1 MINTFESG
9 MRLFPLSTFALSF
22 WAALTLAS
30 PSAHAGESRIPHA
43 TGDRWQMAQGEIAP
57 DPAKPDAADAPEDA
71 QPEDTKPDEAQP
83 DEAQPDADAPD
94 EAVPDEA
101 APADSSGEEEDGD
114 GDDHGGGVELPRD
127 ADGHV
132 SIPGV
137 PEYKAPEVLHDL
149 SLLPFPA
156 RRMRELLIEAAKSGD
171 IEKLRPLIG
180 TGDSATQLALG
191 GIDGDPIEYLKSL
204 SGDQQGYEILAMLEE
219 VLEAGFVRID
229 AGSEA
234 ELYVWP
240 YFFTTPLA
248 KLTPAQRVELYR
260 LVTHGDYE
268 DMKAFGAYNFY
279 RTAITPQG
287 KWQFF
292 VAGD

>member
-1 MINTFESG
+1 M
-9 MRLFPLSTFALSF
+9 
-22 WAALTLAS
+22 
-30 PSAHAGESRIPHA
+30 AGESGVAPAIGNVQRL
-43 TGDRWQMAQGEIAP
+43 AQGVI
-57 DPAKPDAADAPEDA
+57 DPAKPDAADDDA
-71 QPEDTKPDEAQP
+71 A
-83 DEAQPDADAPD
+83 
-94 EAVPDEA
+94 DEA
-101 APADSSGEEEDGD
+101 APEESLPNDDAPDAASPEDGVVEKEP
-114 GDDHGGGVELPRD
+114 GEAEGGVALPRD
-127 ADGHV
+127 AKGHV
-132 SIPGV
+132 NIPGV
-137 PEYKAPEVLHDL
+137 PEYKVPEVLQDL

-156 RRMRELLIEAAKSGD
+156 RRMRELLIEAARSGD

-180 TGDSATQLALG
+180 KGDSATQLALG
-191 GIDGDPIEYLKSL
+191 GADGDPIDYLKSL

-219 VLEAGFVRID
+219 VLEAGFVRLD
-229 AGSEA
+229 AGTEA

-240 YFFTTPLA
+240 YFFATPLA
-248 KLTPAQRVELYR
+248 RLTPQQRVELYR

>member
-1 MINTFESG
+1 MIITSEFRIR
-9 MRLFPLSTFALSF
+9 RLSMLIIAASFWLGFAL
-22 WAALTLAS
+22 AGQTALA
-30 PSAHAGESRIPHA
+30 
-43 TGDRWQMAQGEIAP
+43 GDRSAASTSAGAWKIAQTVITP
-57 DPAKPDAADAPEDA
+57 DAAKPDAADAEDDA
-71 QPEDTKPDEAQP
+71 A
-83 DEAQPDADAPD
+83 PDASAPD
-94 EAVPDEA
+94 EDVPDEA
-101 APADSSGEEEDGD
+101 APNETPADEAAPADGSSDEEAGHDE
-114 GDDHGGGVELPRD
+114 GGVELPRD

-132 SIPGV
+132 AIPGV
-137 PEYKAPEVLHDL
+137 PEYKAPEVLRDL

-156 RRMRELLIEAAKSGD
+156 RRMRELLIEAARSGD

-191 GIDGDPIEYLKSL
+191 GVDEDPIEYLKSL
-204 SGDQQGYEILAMLEE
+204 SGDQQGYEVLAMLEE
-219 VLEAGFVRID
+219 VLEAGFVRLD
-229 AGSEA
+229 AGTEA

-240 YFFTTPLA
+240 YFFTTPLS